1 MDVPLSIAIDRHPL
15 PLTKHSFVIS
25 DTTSVEAPSPPE
37 RRIHIPTTLSNL
49 LHLHLAAK
57 PDDRTVD
64 LPNPTVDDAPAF
76 SPKEDISSLFPDIH
90 GRADWCRLLNPLH
103 PWLRREIIKYGE
115 LAQATYDGLD
125 FNPFSEFCG
134 SCLYGRHWLLEK
146 LGLSRNGYEVSRY
159 VYAMSH
165 HGVQL
170 DGLCRR
176 ERDKE
181 SRRIGCRDVVVAWGG
196 TVAPTEWF
204 ENVEGKLEPL
214 GDGHGHVKVEHG
226 FLAVYTSKSERT
238 RYNKTSASE
247 QVMAEI
253 KRLVKHYR
261 RQGEEVSL
269 TITGHSLGGALALH
283 NAYEAASAM
292 PDLPVSVISI
302 GAPRVGNA
310 AFGERLK
317 EMNVKVLRAVVKQD
331 VVPKMPGILFNEGLK
346 RLESVT
352 GKLEWVYSHVG
363 VELGLDVRSSQFL
376 KRGIDVAGFHNLEAY
391 LHLVDGFRSSDDGFR
406 SSFKRDL
413 ALVNKA
419 GGMLKDELKIPPCWY
434 QVANK
439 GMVCHAHGRWMK
451 PARETEHIPS
461 PHAQTTR
468 SMSSLR
474 L

>member
-1 MDVPLSIAIDRHPL
+1 CVATDVPLSIAIDRHPL

-25 DTTSVEAPSPPE
+25 DTTSVEAPPTTGPLTSLTPPLTTLRPSPPRKTSPPSSRISTDGPTGVASSTPSTPGSAVRSSSTGSS
-37 RRIHIPTTLSNL
+37 RRPPTTDSTSTPSPSSAAAASTAATGSSRSSACRGTATRCPGTSTPCPTSISPPGSNWMGFV
-49 LHLHLAAK
+49 A
-57 PDDRTVD
+57 
-64 LPNPTVDDAPAF
+64 
-76 SPKEDISSLFPDIH
+76 
-90 GRADWCRLLNPLH
+90 
-103 PWLRREIIKYGE
+103 
-115 LAQATYDGLD
+115 
-125 FNPFSEFCG
+125 
-134 SCLYGRHWLLEK
+134 
-146 LGLSRNGYEVSRY
+146 VS
-159 VYAMSH
+159 
-165 HGVQL
+165 
-170 DGLCRR
+170 D
-176 ERDKE
+176 DKE

-269 TITGHSLGGALALH
+269 TITGHSPGGALALH
-283 NAYEAASAM
+283 NAYEAASAI

-419 GGMLKDELKIPPCWY
+419 GGMLRDELKIPPCWY